1 MSDSDPG
8 RSDVAEL
15 EGMIAN
21 GTPGRRRTKPTW
33 HKRHRTLATIL
44 KIVMISLACWGL
56 WIFWTHPLI
65 QSAPLP
71 AGIERGKQLSIGG
84 GIPSLSTEA
93 GNLTSDPPRARNHR
107 WIGTLHWTRHDGSRD
122 TITLHLGE
130 STHIDGLGTITLL
143 GVEPDPIMSTRNMG
157 GFYYIINLTLDPDVT
172 LQH

>member
-1 MSDSDPG
+1 
-8 RSDVAEL
+8 
-15 EGMIAN
+15 MIAN

-33 HKRHRTLATIL
+33 HKRHRTLVAIL
-44 KIVMISLACWGL
+44 KIAMISLACWGL

-71 AGIERGKQLSIGG
+71 TGIERGKQLSIGG

-172 LQH
+172 LQY

>member
-1 MSDSDPG
+1 MAQAAPHPGSDSENSDDLARLLGPLDILDPPP
-8 RSDVAEL
+8 D
-15 EGMIAN
+15 
-21 GTPGRRRTKPTW
+21 P
-33 HKRHRTLATIL
+33 KR
-44 KIVMISLACWGL
+44 
-56 WIFWTHPLI
+56 P
-65 QSAPLP
+65 PLP

-122 TITLHLGE
+122 TITLPLGE

-143 GVEPDPIMSTRNMG
+143 SVEPDPIMSTRNMG